1 MSCAT
6 LQCFGR
12 GVFPG
17 LLLAVAWGWRVRMSG
32 CGGVDALLS
41 YTKSACCEINVAER
55 GPMLHAWPCCGA
67 KPILL
72 YIVIFL
78 ISTGPVCTGPTC
90 EPWIQGGSRRSARP
104 RQPGKEVSEAKN
116 VHVRKRTCNIF
127 GRNSKTKIGH
137 QSGRQGA
144 DSGDTLCPHEFV

>member
-12 GVFPG
+12 GAFPG

-41 YTKSACCEINVAER
+41 YTRSACCEIKAAER

-67 KPILL
+67 KLILL

-90 EPWIQGGSRRSARP
+90 EPWSFSRGRGGVL
-104 RQPGKEVSEAKN
+104 G
-116 VHVRKRTCNIF
+116 
-127 GRNSKTKIGH
+127 
-137 QSGRQGA
+137 
-144 DSGDTLCPHEFV
+144 DSGWGDHEAF